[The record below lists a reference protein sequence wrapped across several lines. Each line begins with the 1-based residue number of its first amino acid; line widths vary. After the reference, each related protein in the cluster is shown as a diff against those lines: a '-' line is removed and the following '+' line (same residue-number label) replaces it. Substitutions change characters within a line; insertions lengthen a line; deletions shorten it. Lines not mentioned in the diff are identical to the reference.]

1 MSITQ
6 HYRAT
11 IQKLK
16 KRIHALEKQQQH
28 GRKKLQR
35 AMTEARKLAKSYK
48 SKFTS
53 KTLKSAKKN
62 GKSVFDKA
70 SEYAQTVLD
79 MERKMMRAAEKNS
92 KALAQAF
99 MKMDKE
105 AISRFVRKIT
115 GSVGKSH
122 TSAKSQGTAKPKR
135 KAKRKSS

>member
-6 HYRAT
+6 QYRAT

-16 KRIHALEKQQQH
+16 KRIHGLEKQQQQ

-48 SKFTS
+48 SKWTA
-53 KTLKSAKKN
+53 KPGKSKN

-70 SEYAQTVLD
+70 SEYAQVVLD
-79 MERKMMRAAEKNS
+79 MERKMMKAAEKNG

-105 AISRFVRKIT
+105 AISSFVKKIT
-115 GSVGKSH
+115 GSISKSK
-122 TSAKSQGTAKPKR
+122 TTVKKAAAKPKR
-135 KAKRKSS
+135 KAKRK